1 MRIYWHDYK
10 YYPYERELASRE
22 ISSLVHCSEIKEV
35 NDGIDLHGAV
45 DYDNASRLTYFKGY
59 QNGRGFIPTIQANLE
74 NSAKTGRNRQ
84 STRYS
89 VHGLHEYKGK
99 FNPQVARALLNIF
112 GAKPGQMVL
121 DPFCGSGTTLVES
134 LQLGISAIG
143 TDINPL
149 AVFLSNA
156 KLSALA
162 APIERLRQAHNGIL
176 KRLSSR
182 GRGSF
187 LESSDVRTEYLL
199 SWFDDDVF
207 IEIEHVRKSICD
219 SAGDLSPIFLA
230 VASNL
235 LRDYSQQDPQDLRIR
250 RRTSPLPSDSFTR
263 AFLDAIPKV
272 LEKIEAA
279 REVVRIDKASAQALL
294 CDVSQFAS
302 KSSAQKFDAAITSP
316 PYAMALPYI
325 DTQRLSLVWLGLL
338 PADQILELEA
348 SLIGSRELR
357 GSSKRELPKAMATNE
372 ASLPTEEYGLC
383 VTLANSLSDGDG
395 FRRRAVP
402 SLLYRYF
409 AAMKA
414 NFRSVKGLMKAGAPY
429 ALIVGH
435 NHTTIGGV
443 RFDIDT
449 PSHLANLAVS
459 VGWHIDELMPLQTY
473 RRYGYH
479 VSNAVAAETLM
490 ILRKT

>member
-1 MRIYWHDYK
+1 MRLHWHDYK
-10 YYPYERELASRE
+10 YYPYEKDLASRE
-22 ISSLVHCSEIKEV
+22 LSSLIRFSSLRESDDGVDL
-35 NDGIDLHGAV
+35 NDAV
-45 DYDNASRLTYFKGY
+45 DYINASRLTYFKEY
-59 QNGRGFIPTIQANLE
+59 QNGRGFIPTIQAGLE
-74 NSAKTGRNRQ
+74 NSAKTGKNRQ
-84 STRYS
+84 ATRYS

-112 GAKPGQMVL
+112 GVKPGQVVL

-134 LQLGISAIG
+134 LQLGISAVG

-156 KLSALA
+156 KLSALT
-162 APIERLRQAHNGIL
+162 APVERLRQAHNRIL
-176 KRLSSR
+176 NRLSSR
-182 GRGSF
+182 GRASF

-199 SWFDDDVF
+199 SWFDYDVF
-207 IEIEHVRKSICD
+207 VEIERVRKSICD

-235 LRDYSQQDPQDLRIR
+235 LREYSQQDPHDLRIR
-250 RRTSPLPSDSFTR
+250 RRTSPLPSESYTS
-263 AFLDAIPKV
+263 AFLEAIPKA

-279 REVVRIDKASAQALL
+279 REVVRIEKASAQALL

-302 KSSAQKFDAAITSP
+302 NSSSEKFDAAITSP

-348 SLIGSRELR
+348 LLIGSRELR

-372 ASLPTEEYGLC
+372 ASLPTDEYGLC

-409 AAMKA
+409 AAMKT
-414 NFRSVKGLMKAGAPY
+414 NFRSVNALMKAGAPY

-459 VGWHIDELMPLQTY
+459 VGWRIDELMPLQTY

-479 VSNAVAAETLM
+479 VSNAVAAETLI
-490 ILRKT
+490 ILRKA